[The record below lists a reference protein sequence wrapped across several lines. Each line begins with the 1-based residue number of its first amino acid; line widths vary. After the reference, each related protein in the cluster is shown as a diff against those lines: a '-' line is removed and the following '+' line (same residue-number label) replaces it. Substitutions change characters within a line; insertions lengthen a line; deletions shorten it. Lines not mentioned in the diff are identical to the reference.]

1 MTDEI
6 APGYSALIKHPMDLS
21 TMATKLSNH
30 AYSSVDEFRG
40 DYVLMCKNAMTYNAP
55 ETVYYSIAKTMM
67 DDGVKII
74 ERVSPYLCDESDI
87 IIHA

>member
-74 ERVSPYLCDESDI
+74 ERVSSCLCD
-87 IIHA
+87 